1 MNPNSP
7 KNPLQSTDMQG
18 SSELENCRWELFAQA
33 IANGKTAKEAYCE
46 VYKCKGENNTARV
59 GGAKLLAKALV
70 RARVDWLQKQ
80 NSRVAALG
88 REETLRILADIARNS
103 EIDTRARIQA
113 IQENNRMN
121 GWAESSFNLK
131 SEGIVFNLGKV
142 LGGENGG

>member
-1 MNPNSP
+1 M
-7 KNPLQSTDMQG
+7 
-18 SSELENCRWELFAQA
+18 
-33 IANGKTAKEAYCE
+33 
-46 VYKCKGENNTARV
+46 
-59 GGAKLLAKALV
+59 

-131 SEGIVFNLGKV
+131 SEGLVFNLGKV